1 MMTSVALMMTVTVS
15 PAFKSRLSSDPRV
28 IAATIVDASTS
39 TTTSAITAPV
49 VVCVMIPGS

>member
-1 MMTSVALMMTVTVS
+1 MMTVTVS